1 MINTITL
8 KNTNKSIPVISLKLP
23 QNFTSLLN
31 ENLKL
36 SIDFKENKIFLKHK
50 DSLELIDFFEFSIL
64 PESSTI
70 DYYNKDNQLI
80 GNLLR
85 KITIQADLSITR
97 ERVRNLKIEH
107 EQERK
112 LRK

>member
-50 DSLELIDFFEFSIL
+50 
-64 PESSTI
+64 
-70 DYYNKDNQLI
+70 YNDRFK
-80 GNLLR
+80 
-85 KITIQADLSITR
+85 
-97 ERVRNLKIEH
+97 
-107 EQERK
+107 
-112 LRK
+112 